1 MIVQIT
7 LLLADYTMS
16 DLDYCA
22 QIAIETSLK
31 SDLLVK
37 VDDISVKQ
45 KELLCLLDQSK
56 YVEDDV
62 CTLS

>member
-1 MIVQIT
+1 
-7 LLLADYTMS
+7 MS
-16 DLDYCA
+16 DFDFYA
-22 QIAIETSLK
+22 QMAIETSLE
-31 SDLLVK
+31 SDVPVK
-37 VDDISVKQ
+37 IDGISVKQ